1 MNRLYRCKISFLAI
15 FSIIFLATVSG
26 QQTDIFELMQ
36 RTDLTIQQ
44 VESIADR
51 YFKTAGKGRGSGYK
65 QYQRWLYE
73 QKFHL
78 NPDGSFIPAEKE
90 FLAYQ
95 DAIRKMP
102 RNDGWRVDKPWTAL
116 GPSGWLATSGWNPG
130 TGRITSIAIHP
141 SQESTIYITSPGG
154 GIWKSTNS
162 GANWTPLIDNANSSW
177 MNLYSITIDPS
188 NTSIVYAGLT
198 SGGVIKSTNAGA
210 TWAATGSGPSTIR
223 KVIVH
228 PTNSDIVFAVANN
241 GVFRS
246 ANGGASWASVNGTST
261 QDIEF
266 KPGDPTVVYAS
277 SSTNVFLKS
286 TDTGL
291 TWTTITLPAS
301 GRALIGV
308 SPNNPAVV
316 YVVQASGSLFGRF
329 YKSTDSGSTFTTTI
343 TGSPSA
349 GTNFF
354 GYDTNGTGTTGQAT
368 YDMAICVN
376 PNNVNEVHIAGI
388 ICWKSLNGGTSFVAE
403 TAWSYPNSIGYNHA
417 DVHGLEW
424 VNSTIYSCSDGGIY
438 KSVNN
443 GDDWI
448 DLSTGLGIR
457 QFYRMACSK
466 TDPTVI
472 TGGAQD
478 NGTTMRKSNGSWVE
492 WLGADGM
499 DAIISPTNSSVA
511 FGTSQYGSLYKTTNQ
526 GASYS
531 SITEPA
537 TGAWVTPLAMH
548 PTTHDTIYGGWD
560 GVYRSGDGG
569 STWTKLSGTT
579 ITATMSCL
587 TVAPSNTRFIYGA
600 VGSSLYAT
608 SNAGATWST
617 FAAPSTITSICI
629 SPLNPG
635 KIWITTGASSNNVL
649 VSTDMGA
656 TFTNIS
662 SGLPG
667 IAARSIV
674 VDNTTFEG
682 LYVGMNIGVYYR
694 DNINTAWIV
703 TGSNL
708 PLVAVNEV
716 ELQLATRKLR
726 VATYG
731 RSIWESD
738 MQPDLSIP
746 LCTTLNAPAAGATN
760 VLVTTALSWDASANA
775 VGYRLTVGTTSG
787 GAQILANVD
796 VGNVL
801 TFNPAGNFPFGTT
814 IYVRVVPYGI
824 SGSATGCTQQSF
836 TTQFPIPACT
846 SISSPASNAVN
857 VAVTSNISWNSVV
870 YATGYYL
877 SVGTSPGGTQIMNNV
892 DVGNVLIYDPLGDF
906 PYNSDIYVRVT
917 PYNLTG
923 LASGCSEHKFSTQDG
938 PPTCT
943 VLSVPAAN
951 SVGISVSSAITWLP
965 VSTATGYLLSVG
977 TSPGG
982 NQIVNNL
989 DVGNLL
995 TYDPPGD
1002 FPYNT
1007 IIYVK
1012 LVPYNLNG
1020 NAVAC
1025 QEQSF
1030 TTQVAPPSCTS
1041 MSNPAVNATN
1051 VAVTTALT
1059 WTAAAGASGYYLTV
1073 GTSLGAGQIMNN
1085 VDVGNVTTYNPAG
1098 DFPYLS
1104 LIYVKVVPYNAT
1116 GSAVSCAEQSFTTQN
1131 AVPTCKMTFTNPQV
1145 NLTTM
1150 KYRVTLTIS
1159 NSSSA
1164 IWEMGNGNLRFNYP
1178 TNTLSSPVIAVN
1190 NLPGTGF
1197 QYGTPTSTGSNTN
1210 TGVLSYNFTLA
1221 SQTPGKVIA
1230 PHGFDI
1236 MTIEWNI
1243 ISTSGL
1249 TDLANKLQW
1258 RNPSTSSNPKL
1269 AMVTSTLT
1277 SGCPSGCTLVFTST
1291 PDLNPLANLQPG
1303 CTALTSP
1310 LANAVNVPVSS
1321 NISWNTSANATGYR
1335 LNIGTSPGG
1344 TQILNNFDVGNVS
1357 TYNLPAN
1364 LPFSTVI
1371 YVKVIPYDAIKNAS
1385 FCGEESFTTAPQSPA
1400 CVSITSPVNA
1410 STNVQTSTTL
1420 IWQSAATAS
1429 GYFLTVGTASN
1440 NGNII
1445 NKLNVG
1451 NVTAYNLVGL
1461 PSGSV
1466 VYVSV
1471 VPYNAGGEATGCQ
1484 EINFQ
1489 TAPAAISFNA
1499 KVFLSQ
1505 VNSTTRLM
1513 DDQLRSLWNFSITD
1527 PYSALQANPRFVHV
1541 NNPTTASISA
1551 AVLNNIGN
1559 DAIVDWVFLEL
1570 RQGSGGS
1577 TTVVATRSAL
1587 VQRDGDIV
1595 STDGISPLLWN
1606 GVTPGQ
1612 YYISIK
1618 HRNHFG
1624 FRTLN
1629 PYNLGASPLNL
1640 NFTDGS
1646 VAMGGGYNVVEKVP
1660 GLYTMVPGD
1669 ANNDGSVDAVDT
1681 VIFESE
1687 NGNFD
1692 DYNLRAD
1699 YNMDASVDAIDSI
1712 LWILYNGLFEAI
1724 D

>member
-1 MNRLYRCKISFLAI
+1 MEY
-15 FSIIFLATVSG
+15 
-26 QQTDIFELMQ
+26 
-36 RTDLTIQQ
+36 
-44 VESIADR
+44 
-51 YFKTAGKGRGSGYK
+51 
-65 QYQRWLYE
+65 
-73 QKFHL
+73 
-78 NPDGSFIPAEKE
+78 
-90 FLAYQ
+90 
-95 DAIRKMP
+95 
-102 RNDGWRVDKPWTAL
+102 
-116 GPSGWLATSGWNPG
+116 
-130 TGRITSIAIHP
+130 
-141 SQESTIYITSPGG
+141 
-154 GIWKSTNS
+154 
-162 GANWTPLIDNANSSW
+162 
-177 MNLYSITIDPS
+177 
-188 NTSIVYAGLT
+188 
-198 SGGVIKSTNAGA
+198 
-210 TWAATGSGPSTIR
+210 
-223 KVIVH
+223 
-228 PTNSDIVFAVANN
+228 
-241 GVFRS
+241 
-246 ANGGASWASVNGTST
+246 
-261 QDIEF
+261 
-266 KPGDPTVVYAS
+266 
-277 SSTNVFLKS
+277 
-286 TDTGL
+286 
-291 TWTTITLPAS
+291 
-301 GRALIGV
+301 
-308 SPNNPAVV
+308 
-316 YVVQASGSLFGRF
+316 
-329 YKSTDSGSTFTTTI
+329 
-343 TGSPSA
+343 
-349 GTNFF
+349 
-354 GYDTNGTGTTGQAT
+354 
-368 YDMAICVN
+368 
-376 PNNVNEVHIAGI
+376 
-388 ICWKSLNGGTSFVAE
+388 
-403 TAWSYPNSIGYNHA
+403 
-417 DVHGLEW
+417 
-424 VNSTIYSCSDGGIY
+424 
-438 KSVNN
+438 
-443 GDDWI
+443 
-448 DLSTGLGIR
+448 
-457 QFYRMACSK
+457 
-466 TDPTVI
+466 
-472 TGGAQD
+472 
-478 NGTTMRKSNGSWVE
+478 
-492 WLGADGM
+492 
-499 DAIISPTNSSVA
+499 
-511 FGTSQYGSLYKTTNQ
+511 
-526 GASYS
+526 
-531 SITEPA
+531 
-537 TGAWVTPLAMH
+537 
-548 PTTHDTIYGGWD
+548 
-560 GVYRSGDGG
+560 
-569 STWTKLSGTT
+569 
-579 ITATMSCL
+579 
-587 TVAPSNTRFIYGA
+587 
-600 VGSSLYAT
+600 
-608 SNAGATWST
+608 
-617 FAAPSTITSICI
+617 
-629 SPLNPG
+629 
-635 KIWITTGASSNNVL
+635 
-649 VSTDMGA
+649 
-656 TFTNIS
+656 
-662 SGLPG
+662 
-667 IAARSIV
+667 
-674 VDNTTFEG
+674 
-682 LYVGMNIGVYYR
+682 
-694 DNINTAWIV
+694 
-703 TGSNL
+703 
-708 PLVAVNEV
+708 
-716 ELQLATRKLR
+716 
-726 VATYG
+726 
-731 RSIWESD
+731 
-738 MQPDLSIP
+738 
-746 LCTTLNAPAAGATN
+746 
-760 VLVTTALSWDASANA
+760 
-775 VGYRLTVGTTSG
+775 
-787 GAQILANVD
+787 
-796 VGNVL
+796 
-801 TFNPAGNFPFGTT
+801 
-814 IYVRVVPYGI
+814 
-824 SGSATGCTQQSF
+824 
-836 TTQFPIPACT
+836 
-846 SISSPASNAVN
+846 
-857 VAVTSNISWNSVV
+857 
-870 YATGYYL
+870 
-877 SVGTSPGGTQIMNNV
+877 
-892 DVGNVLIYDPLGDF
+892 
-906 PYNSDIYVRVT
+906 
-917 PYNLTG
+917 
-923 LASGCSEHKFSTQDG
+923 
-938 PPTCT
+938 
-943 VLSVPAAN
+943 
-951 SVGISVSSAITWLP
+951 
-965 VSTATGYLLSVG
+965 
-977 TSPGG
+977 
-982 NQIVNNL
+982 
-989 DVGNLL
+989 
-995 TYDPPGD
+995 
-1002 FPYNT
+1002 
-1007 IIYVK
+1007 
-1012 LVPYNLNG
+1012 
-1020 NAVAC
+1020 
-1025 QEQSF
+1025 
-1030 TTQVAPPSCTS
+1030 
-1041 MSNPAVNATN
+1041 
-1051 VAVTTALT
+1051 
-1059 WTAAAGASGYYLTV
+1059 
-1073 GTSLGAGQIMNN
+1073 
-1085 VDVGNVTTYNPAG
+1085 
-1098 DFPYLS
+1098 
-1104 LIYVKVVPYNAT
+1104 
-1116 GSAVSCAEQSFTTQN
+1116 
-1131 AVPTCKMTFTNPQV
+1131 
-1145 NLTTM
+1145 
-1150 KYRVTLTIS
+1150 
-1159 NSSSA
+1159 
-1164 IWEMGNGNLRFNYP
+1164 LRFNYP

-1269 AMVTSTLT
+1269 ALVTSTLT
-1277 SGCPSGCTLVFTST
+1277 SGCPSGCTLVFTTT